1 MSDPDN
7 PITIALRDMA
17 EQAAPPR
24 LRINA
29 AWRAGRRRR
38 WAAVTTSAAGAAA
51 AAAAAVLVPLAL
63 LSTPAHPAPGTLGH
77 PPPPL
82 PRLTYA
88 MTINGK
94 PVSFPRNGTT
104 PSYHVHPGEHLLMTV
119 AVTVPQHLRITALWL
134 GISTG
139 IWGNGPKG
147 HPTGMHPIL
156 AHTRQPLSTGVR
168 TFGLRWRI
176 PEHPYRGR
184 FWPVGFFLVNAWT
197 SSHPPAAVAGPVVE
211 LALK

>member
-17 EQAAPPR
+17 EQAAPPH
-24 LRINA
+24 LRIDA

-38 WAAVTTSAAGAAA
+38 RAAVTTSVAGAAA
-51 AAAAAVLVPLAL
+51 AVAAAVLVPLAL
-63 LSTPAHPAPGTLGH
+63 LGAPAHPAPGTFGH

-82 PRLTYA
+82 PRLTYV

-94 PVSFPRNGTT
+94 SVSFPRNGTT

-119 AVTVPQHLRITALWL
+119 AVTVPRHLRITALWL

-139 IWGNGPKG
+139 IWGNGPEG
-147 HPTGMHPIL
+147 RPTGMHPIL
-156 AHTRQPLSTGVR
+156 AHTRQPLSAGVH

-176 PEHPYRGR
+176 PEHPSGSS
-184 FWPVGFFLVNAWT
+184 FFLGNAWT
-197 SSHPPAAVAGPVVE
+197 SSHPPAAVEGPIVE
-211 LALK
+211 LALH